1 VQQLISNIL
10 SGMSYGSV
18 YALLAVGL
26 VLTYKTSG
34 IFNLAYGAQAFV
46 AGAVYFDMRVRHNL
60 PIPVAFLVAVFVVSP
75 LLGVFLERALFRYL
89 RTATP
94 VARLVTTLALL
105 VAIPQILKLWFGQ
118 NPQYGTQGIVP
129 GGDHAYNPFGTVFVS
144 RDDLATIGVTI
155 LAVVALTVLFR
166 YTSLGLRMRAVVESP
181 RMTELAGIDA
191 DRVSM
196 SSWVLCSVLAGL
208 AGVLLAPLFAAV
220 SEFNYTT
227 LVVVAIS
234 AAVVAGLTSI
244 PVAFAGGL
252 ALGVIGEVVDA
263 YLPTNSVIASNLRP
277 ALPFVVLF
285 LVLIF
290 SPTLRNRRELTD
302 PLAGVDPPP
311 PPPAAAVRSRAL
323 TNGTRVLGVVFGIV
337 VGYYVFFHAASNWR
351 DVAIT
356 AAILATIFLSI
367 TVITGMAGEIC
378 LCIATFA
385 AIGACTTA
393 QLSTRFGM
401 SVLVAMVIGAALA
414 ALVGALL
421 ALPALR
427 LGGIFL
433 SLATLAFALFFEN
446 VMVKFDWVGGGA
458 LPEPAPRPK
467 IGPINFDTT
476 TNKSFLVLCL
486 VVLVIVS
493 LVVIAIREG
502 TTGRVLAALGGSEP
516 AAASIGISATR
527 ARITVFALAAA
538 IAAIGGGLLA
548 MYEGAVNYN
557 PDFVYFQS
565 LFWVVLV
572 VSLGSRT
579 VEGAIQA
586 AIGFAAFQLVVLNEV
601 LPWVVNHVQPWYH
614 MGLPP
619 QTLAIILLSLG
630 AFTYAKHP
638 EGVLEFQKRKS
649 LDAAQRGLDWF
660 AGRKDAGNPGSRR
673 AEAAPEPLR
682 PVAATDGRELRE

>member
-1 VQQLISNIL
+1 MQQLISNIL
-10 SGMSYGSV
+10 SGMSYGSI

-46 AGAVYFDMRVRHNL
+46 AAAVYFDLRVRHEL
-60 PIPVAFLVAVFVVSP
+60 PIPIAFVVAVFIVSP
-75 LLGVFLERALFRYL
+75 LLGLFLERALFRYL

-129 GGDHAYNPFGTVFVS
+129 NGDHSYNPFGTVFVS
-144 RDDLATIGVTI
+144 RDDLATIGITVV
-155 LAVVALTVLFR
+155 AVVLLSVLFR
-166 YTSLGLRMRAVVESP
+166 YSALGLRMRAVVESP

-196 SSWVLCSVLAGL
+196 ASWMLCSVLAGL

-234 AAVVAGLTSI
+234 AAVLANLTSI

-252 ALGVIGEVVDA
+252 ALGVVGEVVST
-263 YLPTNSVIASNLRP
+263 YLPTNSVIANNLRP
-277 ALPFVVLF
+277 ALPFIVLF

-311 PPPAAAVRSRAL
+311 PPIAASGRSRAL
-323 TNGTRVLGVVFGIV
+323 TNGTRGLGIV
-337 VGYYVFFHAASNWR
+337 AGLGIGYYIFFHAASNWR

-356 AAILATIFLSI
+356 AAILAIIFLSI

-393 QLSTRFGM
+393 QLATRFGV
-401 SVLVAMVIGAALA
+401 SVLIALLIGAALA

-433 SLATLAFALFFEN
+433 SLSTLAFALFFEN
-446 VMVKFDWVGGGA
+446 VMVKFDWVGGGS
-458 LPEPAPRPK
+458 LPEMAPRPT
-467 IGPINFDTT
+467 IGSINFDTT
-476 TNKSFLVLCL
+476 SNKSFLVLCL
-486 VVLVIVS
+486 VVLLVVS

-527 ARITVFALAAA
+527 ARITVFAVSAA

-572 VSLGSRT
+572 VSLGSKT

-586 AIGFAAFQLVVLNEV
+586 AIGFAAFQLVVLNQV
-601 LPWVVNHVQPWYH
+601 LPWIVNHVQPWYH

-649 LDAAQRGLDWF
+649 LDVAQRGLDWF
-660 AGRKDAGNPGSRR
+660 ARS
-673 AEAAPEPLR
+673 
-682 PVAATDGRELRE
+682 

>member
-46 AGAVYFDMRVRHNL
+46 AGAVYFDLRVRHGW
-60 PIPVAFLVAVFVVSP
+60 PIPLAFVVAVFIISP
-75 LLGVFLERALFRYL
+75 LLGVLLERVLFRHL
-89 RTATP
+89 RTASP
-94 VARLVTTLALL
+94 AARLVTTLALL

-144 RDDLATIGVTI
+144 RDDLATIGIT
-155 LAVVALTVLFR
+155 VVSVVLLTVLFR
-166 YTSLGLRMRAVVESP
+166 YTALGLRMRAVVESP

-196 SSWVLCSVLAGL
+196 SAWILCSVLAGL

-227 LVVVAIS
+227 LVVVAMS
-234 AAVVAGLTSI
+234 AAVLAGLTSI

-252 ALGVIGEVVDA
+252 MLGVVGEVIDA

-277 ALPFVVLF
+277 ALPFIVLF

-290 SPTLRNRRELTD
+290 SPSLRNRRELAD

-311 PPPAAAVRSRAL
+311 PPPAAAIRSRFL
-323 TNGTRVLGVVFGIV
+323 TNATRTLGVVTGIV
-337 VGYYVFFHAASNWR
+337 VGYYIFFHAASNWR
-351 DVAIT
+351 DVAIQAT
-356 AAILATIFLSI
+356 ILATIFLSI

-393 QLSTRFGM
+393 QLATRFGT
-401 SVLVAMVIGAALA
+401 SVLVAMLVGAALA

-433 SLATLAFALFFEN
+433 SLSTFAFALFFEN

-458 LPEPAPRPK
+458 LPEPTPRPTF
-467 IGPINFDTT
+467 GSVNFDTT

-486 VVLVIVS
+486 VVLLILS

-502 TTGRVLAALGGSEP
+502 TTGRVLAALGGNER

-527 ARITVFALAAA
+527 ARITVFALSAA
-538 IAAIGGGLLA
+538 IAAIGGSLLA
-548 MYEGAVNYN
+548 MYEGSVNYN
-557 PDFVYFQS
+557 PDFVSFQS

-572 VSLGSRT
+572 VSIGSRT

-586 AIGFAAFQLVVLNEV
+586 AIGFAAFQIVVINEV
-601 LPWVVNHVQPWYH
+601 LPWIMNHLQPWYH
-614 MGLPP
+614 MGQPP

-638 EGVLEFQKRKS
+638 EGILEYQKRKS
-649 LDAAQRGLDWF
+649 LDAVQRGIDWF
-660 AGRKDAGNPGSRR
+660 KRDKDADHPS
-673 AEAAPEPLR
+673 AELAETAAEPLR
-682 PVAATDGRELRE
+682 PAPARGSS